1 MVRRRGE
8 RGEACSTRQTG
19 RPRRA
24 KAQEYTQGG
33 RDRISGIISAA
44 AVGASHEPHLSWTL
58 DPEMLGALC
67 RSQAKDL
74 AL

>member
-1 MVRRRGE
+1 MR
-8 RGEACSTRQTG
+8 EAKPALPDRQVDPGGPRHRNTLKGVETG
-19 RPRRA
+19 FL
-24 KAQEYTQGG
+24 ELSVLLLLELHMNL
-33 RDRISGIISAA
+33 I
-44 AVGASHEPHLSWTL
+44 LSWTL